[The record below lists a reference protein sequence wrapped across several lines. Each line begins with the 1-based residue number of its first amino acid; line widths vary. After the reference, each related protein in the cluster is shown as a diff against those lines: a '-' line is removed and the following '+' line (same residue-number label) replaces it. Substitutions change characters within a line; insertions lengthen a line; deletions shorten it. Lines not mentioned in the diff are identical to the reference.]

1 MRILNNGKLSKLKR
15 KHILLKQN
23 TTSLDMI
30 NISGRDSLVVYVFV
44 VLNTVSLMIHIL
56 KVTPLLYYM
65 IILDKTDFQLFYR
78 FIQKS
83 RNLYDRLK
91 S

>member
-56 KVTPLLYYM
+56 KVTLL
-65 IILDKTDFQLFYR
+65 L
-78 FIQKS
+78 
-83 RNLYDRLK
+83 
-91 S
+91 

>member
-65 IILDKTDFQLFYR
+65 IILDKTDFQIFYR

-83 RNLYDRLK
+83 RNLYDQLK